1 MPEYRRT
8 ARGNYRHQLK
18 DILMLVVLARLS
30 KCVTRAEIIQFGKH
44 NLKRLQSMGILRKGV
59 PSEPTL
65 CRVFNS
71 LDAETMAGCMA
82 LFVDTFRREA
92 KPAGQEIICIDGKA
106 TRGTTYED
114 GHHPD
119 IVSAYSLQTG
129 QTLAT
134 DLCEKK
140 SNEIKSVPK
149 LLDKIDIQGCT
160 ITADAM
166 SFQKAIIDKIRQKGG
181 DFVIELKANQR
192 SLRYGLEDKIKTIAP
207 TETYTEEP
215 TLSHG
220 RIVTRTCRIYRGD
233 ELIAD
238 KEKWNGNLT
247 VIEILTDTVGK
258 SAGQRTSEQRL
269 YLSSLSSDAAEL
281 NEITR
286 NHWSIECL
294 HWGLDRNL
302 KQDSIKRKSATS
314 ARNLDTIQRIVLN
327 LVAIWKNRRKKVSD
341 KKKGVAELTRNIAS
355 SLTRLLSF
363 LRQK

>member
-1 MPEYRRT
+1 MHHNSRC
-8 ARGNYRHQLK
+8 H
-18 DILMLVVLARLS
+18 VVS
-30 KCVTRAEIIQFGKH
+30 
-44 NLKRLQSMGILRKGV
+44 
-59 PSEPTL
+59 
-65 CRVFNS
+65 
-71 LDAETMAGCMA
+71 
-82 LFVDTFRREA
+82 
-92 KPAGQEIICIDGKA
+92 
-106 TRGTTYED
+106 
-114 GHHPD
+114 
-119 IVSAYSLQTG
+119 
-129 QTLAT
+129 
-134 DLCEKK
+134 
-140 SNEIKSVPK
+140 
-149 LLDKIDIQGCT
+149 
-160 ITADAM
+160 
-166 SFQKAIIDKIRQKGG
+166 KAIIDKIRQKGG

-327 LVAIWKNRRKKVSD
+327 LVTIWKNRRKKVSD